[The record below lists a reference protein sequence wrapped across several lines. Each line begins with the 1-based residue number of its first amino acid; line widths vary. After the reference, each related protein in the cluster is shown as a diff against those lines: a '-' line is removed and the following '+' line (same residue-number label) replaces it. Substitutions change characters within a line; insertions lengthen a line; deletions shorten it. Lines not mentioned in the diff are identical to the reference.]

1 MTEQLKKYRKD
12 LVNLFN
18 EDGGGTTTERKDK
31 TYVGGDDITRP
42 LTYTPP
48 TDEELLNVAKAS
60 YKTAKDQSVK
70 SAVDEADRKKKSL
83 YESIN
88 DQIEGA
94 EVRKQGLNE
103 SYDSAQKNL
112 ENQTLKRGIQRSSA
126 VIGGLKGLETEKLN
140 AINKMDSET
149 KAYVDKLNKEIYD
162 LESDLGKELSSINEK
177 YENAVQVRLHELK
190 KERDDKINEV
200 IKYNNSLDLFYTP
213 DQYVP
218 GEDGTTQYPKE
229 VDMDEVKP
237 RYRERIYEVL
247 NDYVSIEDP
256 AEALALYETNESV
269 KHYLGK
275 YYEYVHKLLENRK
288 NTAV

>member
-1 MTEQLKKYRKD
+1 MTEQSKKYRRD
-12 LVNLFN
+12 FIDRSND
-18 EDGGGTTTERKDK
+18 DGEGGTTQRKDK

-48 TDEELLNVAKAS
+48 TDDELLEVAKAS
-60 YKTAKDQSVK
+60 YETAKNQTLQSAK
-70 SAVDEADRKKKSL
+70 DEADRKKKSL

-94 EVRKQGLNE
+94 EVRKQGLNQ
-103 SYDSAQKNL
+103 SYDSAQKSL

-126 VIGGLKGLETEKLN
+126 VIGGLKGLQTEKLN
-140 AINKMDSET
+140 AINKMDGET

-177 YENAVQVRLHELK
+177 YENAVKVRLHELK

-213 DQYVP
+213 DQYAP
-218 GEDGTTQYPKE
+218 GEDGTTEYPKE
-229 VDMDEVKP
+229 VNMEEVKP

-247 NDYVSIEDP
+247 NDYVNIEDP

-275 YYEYVHKLLENRK
+275 YYEYVRQLLENRK
-288 NTAV
+288 NTAD